1 MRSRAQK
8 CIRNRSEIM
17 ELNVLNIKG
26 KETGRKVKL
35 NAAVFAIEPNDHAIY
50 LDVKSHLANKRQ
62 GTHKAKERA
71 EIVGSTRKIKKQ
83 KGTGT
88 ARAGSIKNP
97 LFKGGGRVFGP
108 TPRDYSQKVNK
119 KVKRL
124 ARKSALSIKAKQ
136 KAIVVLEDFQM
147 DKPHT
152 KDYLKMLAAL
162 GLSDKKS
169 MLVLGDLNKN
179 VYLSSRNLKNS
190 KVVTNSELNTYGISN
205 TNHLI
210 ISEGAIA
217 ELESILNR

>member
-1 MRSRAQK
+1 
-8 CIRNRSEIM
+8 M

-62 GTHKAKERA
+62 GTHKSKERA

-205 TNHLI
+205 ANHLI